1 MSPDDYYVVRANA
14 LEDNVRFYRVV
25 KGRREE
31 LAGKNLK
38 VVPGQW
44 HKLAIRAE
52 ADTFAVS
59 FDDKLLF
66 SATDATFANA
76 GKIALWTKADS
87 ITHFDQLA
95 IEPL

>member
-1 MSPDDYYVVRANA
+1 MRANA
-14 LEDNVRFYRVV
+14 LEDNVRFYRVF

-38 VVPGQW
+38 VAPGQW
-44 HKLAIRAE
+44 HNLAIRAE
-52 ADTFAVS
+52 GNKFAVS
-59 FDDKLLF
+59 FDDKPLF